1 MLFFSRELVERE
13 LSMQDCI
20 RAMEEAFRLLHDGPS
35 FHELRKRVH
44 LPGGVIGWGNLF
56 SLMPCYFNEDYFGG
70 KVFSVYPDNTG
81 TSLPTHQGLVMLFD
95 SHNGSLLACA
105 DAHAI
110 TEIRTAATTALATP
124 LSAPAGKPGRIWLRF
139 CPCVIF
145 GKSRFIIVRRLGPN
159 GWLRI
164 LGSNTVFRRRYA
176 PLPTKLP
183 GTRISSVPPPHPER
197 RSSV

>member
-81 TSLPTHQGLVMLFD
+81 TSLPVCWRGKMPIV
-95 SHNGSLLACA
+95 S
-105 DAHAI
+105 
-110 TEIRTAATTALATP
+110 P